1 MSAFSDPDP
10 ILTGFSGQAPL
21 FPLPNVVL
29 FPQALLPLHIF
40 EPRYRQMTA
49 DVLAGDALIAMALL
63 RAEPGEPRPIHEVVG
78 LGRIITHERLED
90 GRYHLVLRG
99 IARARIQREVPTDR
113 LYRLAEL
120 EILRD
125 HEPLATAG
133 EAMSRRLLHKFER
146 LFPNVKSHPIWQAVA
161 QSEVPLGV
169 VCDLLASA
177 LPIAPEVAQQF
188 LADVDVVSR
197 SRALWAALEQLRS
210 RQPDSSPQSE
220 SVTESLLG
228 FPPEFSLN

>member
-1 MSAFSDPDP
+1 MLDA
-10 ILTGFSGQAPL
+10 FSGQAAL

-49 DVLAGDALIAMALL
+49 DALAGDTLIAMALL
-63 RAEPGEPRPIHEVVG
+63 QSQPGEPPPIHDVVG

-99 IARARIQREVPTDR
+99 IARARVQREIPTDR
-113 LYRLAEL
+113 LYRIAEL
-120 EILRD
+120 ELLEDR
-125 HEPLATAG
+125 EPQSDST
-133 EAMSRRLLHKFER
+133 EAMSRRLLRKFER
-146 LFPNVKSHPIWQAVA
+146 VFPQVKSHPIWEAVA
-161 QSEVPLGV
+161 QREVSLGV

-197 SRALWAALEQLRS
+197 SRALWAALEQLRV
-210 RQPDSSPQSE
+210 RQQKSPQS
-220 SVTESLLG
+220 SVVKETAVKATAIAKVLG